1 MDGYPNVFI
10 FLDLKHIVQY
20 PTKLSL
26 TIVKLPSLSFVWFEI
41 VWTLDRKAWN
51 NSKLDK
57 RSLSGSGVWGK
68 RSLKAKKNQFVRP
81 LRLGKRLPERLQT
94 KRTKMSR
101 TKEPGPRFQVRWDW
115 DRSRARYRILKS
127 MFPSFYLGM
136 KQPWQIQIIP
146 IFVEKWF
153 MKTTMKES
161 SQQLA
166 HNNHNKSQQLK
177 IAYL

>member
-68 RSLKAKKNQFVRP
+68 RSQKVKKKQFVRP
-81 LRLGKRLPERLQT
+81 LRLGKRSPEKLQT
-94 KRTKMSR
+94 KRIKMLT
-101 TKEPGPRFQVRWDW
+101 TKEPGPRFHVRWDW
-115 DRSRARYRILKS
+115 DQSKARHRILKS
-127 MFPSFYLGM
+127 LFPYVYLGM

-146 IFVEKWF
+146 IFVQRWF
-153 MKTTMKES
+153 MKTTVKES

-166 HNNHNKSQQLK
+166 HNNRNKSKQLQ